1 MLTKKFLS
9 LIVVSL
15 VVVFAGGCCDD
26 DKKFGMFSSSGPGGS
41 GQAAV
46 PLGTAGNFAILAGS
60 TVTNIG
66 GTSVSGGD
74 IGVNGPSATGFPP
87 GTTTGTIFTTPPDGG
102 VITPAQADLTTAF
115 NDAAGRT
122 TGVVT
127 LAGDLGGLTIAP
139 GLYNS
144 TSTLGITGTLMLDAV
159 GDPDGV
165 FIFQIA
171 SGLTTATGSQVLL
184 SGGAQAANVYWQV
197 GSSAVLGTGS
207 SFEGNIL
214 ADQSITLDNG
224 ATLNGRALTRIGA
237 VTLDTNVVVVP

>member
-26 DKKFGMFSSSGPGGS
+26 DKKFGMFSSSGSGGS

-60 TVTNIG
+60 TVTNTG
-66 GTSVSGGD
+66 LTSVSGGD
-74 IGVNGPSATGFPP
+74 IGVNGPSVTGFPP
-87 GTTTGTIFTTPPDGG
+87 GVTTGMILTTPPDGG

-127 LAGDLGGLTIAP
+127 VAGDLGGLTIAP

-144 TSTLGITGTLMLDAV
+144 TSTLGITGTVMLDAV

-184 SGGAQAANVYWQV
+184 TGGAQAANVYWQV

-237 VTLDTNVVVVP
+237 VTLDANVVAVP